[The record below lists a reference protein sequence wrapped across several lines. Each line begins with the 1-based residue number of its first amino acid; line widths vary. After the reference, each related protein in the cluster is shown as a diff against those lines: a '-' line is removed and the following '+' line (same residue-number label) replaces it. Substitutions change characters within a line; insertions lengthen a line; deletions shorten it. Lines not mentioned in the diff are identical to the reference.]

1 MESIQ
6 LEQDNLFKIGI
17 KNAEGE
23 DTGEIIT
30 IDLEDIKLPLKCQES
45 EKMIKDNNK
54 WLQAQRIIIEKR
66 PDKKGKKLL
75 SANEEALL
83 KLVNE
88 YYEKQTKAYEL
99 VLGEGAIKKRL
110 CGREIYITFFSDLE
124 EQMKKLRPKLNQNV
138 VDIKTKIN
146 SIVEKYGQKDS
157 DVMESWKIHN
167 M

>member
-6 LEQDNLFKIGI
+6 LKQDNLLKIGI

-30 IDLEDIKLPLKCQES
+30 IDLEDIKLPLRCQES

-54 WLQAQRIIIEKR
+54 WLQAQRIMIEKR

-99 VLGEGAIKKRL
+99 VLGEGAIKKIL
-110 CGREIYITFFSDLE
+110 CGREMYITFFSDLE
-124 EQMKKLRPKLNQNV
+124 EQMKKLRPKLNQNA
-138 VDIKTKIN
+138 VDIKEKIK
-146 SIVEKYGQKDS
+146 SITEKYSKKDS
-157 DVMESWKIHN
+157 DVME
-167 M
+167 

>member
-1 MESIQ
+1 MENIQ
-6 LEQDNLFKIGI
+6 LKQDNLFKIGI

-30 IDLEDIKLPLKCQES
+30 IDLEDIKLPLRCQES

-54 WLQAQRIIIEKR
+54 WLQAQRIMIEKR

-99 VLGEGAIKKRL
+99 VLGEGAIKKIL
-110 CGREIYITFFSDLE
+110 CGREMYITFFSDLE
-124 EQMKKLRPKLNQNV
+124 EQMKKLRPKLNQNA
-138 VDIKTKIN
+138 VDLKEKIK
-146 SIVEKYGQKDS
+146 SITEKYGQKDS
-157 DVMESWKIHN
+157 DVME
-167 M
+167 

>member
-6 LEQDNLFKIGI
+6 LKQDNLFKIGI

-30 IDLEDIKLPLKCQES
+30 IDLEDIKLPLRCQES

-54 WLQAQRIIIEKR
+54 WLQAQRIMIEKR

-99 VLGEGAIKKRL
+99 VLGEGAIKKIL
-110 CGREIYITFFSDLE
+110 CGREMYITFFSDLE

-146 SIVEKYGQKDS
+146 SIVEKYGKKDS
-157 DVMESWKIHN
+157 DVME
-167 M
+167 

>member
-6 LEQDNLFKIGI
+6 LKQDNLFKIGI

-23 DTGEIIT
+23 DTGEVIT
-30 IDLEDIKLPLKCQES
+30 IDLEDIKLPLRCQES

-54 WLQAQRIIIEKR
+54 WLQAQRIMIEKR

-99 VLGEGAIKKRL
+99 VLGEGAIKKIL
-110 CGREIYITFFSDLE
+110 CGREMYITFFSDLE
-124 EQMKKLRPKLNQNV
+124 EQMKKLRPKLNQNA
-138 VDIKTKIN
+138 VDIKTKIK
-146 SIVEKYGQKDS
+146 SITEKYGQKDS
-157 DVMESWKIHN
+157 DVME
-167 M
+167 

>member
-6 LEQDNLFKIGI
+6 LKQDNLFKIGI

-45 EKMIKDNNK
+45 EKMIKDNNR
-54 WLQAQRIIIEKR
+54 WLQAQRIMIEKR

-99 VLGEGAIKKRL
+99 VLGEGAIKKIL
-110 CGREIYITFFSDLE
+110 CGREMYITFFSDLE
-124 EQMKKLRPKLNQNV
+124 EQMKKLKSKLNQNA
-138 VDIKTKIN
+138 VDIKEKIK
-146 SIVEKYGQKDS
+146 SITEKYGKKDS
-157 DVMESWKIHN
+157 DVME
-167 M
+167 

>member
-6 LEQDNLFKIGI
+6 LKQDNLLKIGI
-17 KNAEGE
+17 KNAEGK

-30 IDLEDIKLPLKCQES
+30 IDLEDIKLPLRCQES

-54 WLQAQRIIIEKR
+54 WLQAQRIMIEKR

-99 VLGEGAIKKRL
+99 VLGEGAIKKIL
-110 CGREIYITFFSDLE
+110 CGREMYITFFSDLE

-157 DVMESWKIHN
+157 DVME
-167 M
+167 

>member
-6 LEQDNLFKIGI
+6 LKQDNLFKIGI
-17 KNAEGE
+17 KNAEGK

-30 IDLEDIKLPLKCQES
+30 IDLEDIKLPLRCQES

-54 WLQAQRIIIEKR
+54 WLQAQRIMIEKR

-99 VLGEGAIKKRL
+99 VLGEGAIKKIL
-110 CGREIYITFFSDLE
+110 CGREMYITFFSDLE
-124 EQMKKLRPKLNQNV
+124 EQMKKLRPKLNQNA
-138 VDIKTKIN
+138 VDIKEKIK
-146 SIVEKYGQKDS
+146 SITEKYGKKDS
-157 DVMESWKIHN
+157 DVME
-167 M
+167 

>member
-6 LEQDNLFKIGI
+6 LKQDNLLKIGI

-30 IDLEDIKLPLKCQES
+30 IDLEDIKLPLRCQES
-45 EKMIKDNNK
+45 EKMIKDNNR
-54 WLQAQRIIIEKR
+54 WLQAQRIMIEKR

-99 VLGEGAIKKRL
+99 VLGEGAIKKIL
-110 CGREIYITFFSDLE
+110 CGREMYITFFSDLE
-124 EQMKKLRPKLNQNV
+124 EQMKKLKPKLNQNA
-138 VDIKTKIN
+138 VDIKEKIK
-146 SIVEKYGQKDS
+146 SITEKYGKKDS
-157 DVMESWKIHN
+157 DVME
-167 M
+167 

>member
-6 LEQDNLFKIGI
+6 LKQDNLFKIGI
-17 KNAEGE
+17 KNAEGN

-30 IDLEDIKLPLKCQES
+30 IDLEDIKLPLRCQES

-54 WLQAQRIIIEKR
+54 WLQAQRIMIEKR

-99 VLGEGAIKKRL
+99 VLGEGAIKKIL

-124 EQMKKLRPKLNQNV
+124 EQMKKLRPKLNQNA
-138 VDIKTKIN
+138 VDIKTKIK

-157 DVMESWKIHN
+157 DVME
-167 M
+167 

>member
-6 LEQDNLFKIGI
+6 LKQDNLLKIGI

-30 IDLEDIKLPLKCQES
+30 IDLEDIKLPLRCQES
-45 EKMIKDNNK
+45 EKMIKDNNR
-54 WLQAQRIIIEKR
+54 WLQAQRIMIEKR

-99 VLGEGAIKKRL
+99 VLGEGAIKKIL
-110 CGREIYITFFSDLE
+110 CGREMYITFFSDLE
-124 EQMKKLRPKLNQNV
+124 EQMKKLRPKLNQNA
-138 VDIKTKIN
+138 VDIKEKIK
-146 SIVEKYGQKDS
+146 SITEKYGQKDS
-157 DVMESWKIHN
+157 DVME
-167 M
+167 

>member
-6 LEQDNLFKIGI
+6 LKQDNLLKIGI
-17 KNAEGE
+17 KNAEGK

-30 IDLEDIKLPLKCQES
+30 IDLEDIKLPLRCQES

-54 WLQAQRIIIEKR
+54 WLQAQRIMIEKR

-99 VLGEGAIKKRL
+99 VLGEGAIKKIL

-138 VDIKTKIN
+138 VDIKTKIK

-157 DVMESWKIHN
+157 DVME
-167 M
+167 

>member
-6 LEQDNLFKIGI
+6 LKQDNLLKIGI
-17 KNAEGE
+17 KNAEGK
-23 DTGEIIT
+23 DTEEIIT
-30 IDLEDIKLPLKCQES
+30 IDLEDIKLPLRCQES

-54 WLQAQRIIIEKR
+54 WLQAQRIMIEKR

-99 VLGEGAIKKRL
+99 VLGEGAIKKIL
-110 CGREIYITFFSDLE
+110 CGREMYITFFSDLE
-124 EQMKKLRPKLNQNV
+124 EQMKKLKPKLNQNA
-138 VDIKTKIN
+138 VDIKEKIK
-146 SIVEKYGQKDS
+146 SITEKYGQKDS
-157 DVMESWKIHN
+157 DVME
-167 M
+167 

>member
-1 MESIQ
+1 MENIQ
-6 LEQDNLFKIGI
+6 LKQDNLFKIGI

-30 IDLEDIKLPLKCQES
+30 IDLEDIKLPLRCQES
-45 EKMIKDNNK
+45 EKMIKDNNR
-54 WLQAQRIIIEKR
+54 WLQAQRIMIEKR

-99 VLGEGAIKKRL
+99 VLGEGAIKKIL
-110 CGREIYITFFSDLE
+110 CGREMYITFFSDLE
-124 EQMKKLRPKLNQNV
+124 EQMKKLRPKLNQNA
-138 VDIKTKIN
+138 VDIKEKIK
-146 SIVEKYGQKDS
+146 SITEKYGQKDS
-157 DVMESWKIHN
+157 DVME
-167 M
+167 

>member
-6 LEQDNLFKIGI
+6 LKQDNLFKIGI

-30 IDLEDIKLPLKCQES
+30 IDLEDIKLPLRCQES

-54 WLQAQRIIIEKR
+54 WLQAQRIMIEKR

-99 VLGEGAIKKRL
+99 VLGEGAIKKIL
-110 CGREIYITFFSDLE
+110 CGREMYITFFSDLE
-124 EQMKKLRPKLNQNV
+124 EQMKKLKPKLNQNA
-138 VDIKTKIN
+138 VDIKEKIK
-146 SIVEKYGQKDS
+146 SITEKYGKKDS
-157 DVMESWKIHN
+157 DVME
-167 M
+167 

>member
-6 LEQDNLFKIGI
+6 LKQDNLFKIGI

-30 IDLEDIKLPLKCQES
+30 IDLEDIKLPLRCQES

-54 WLQAQRIIIEKR
+54 WLQAQRIMIEKR

-99 VLGEGAIKKRL
+99 VLGEGAIKKIL
-110 CGREIYITFFSDLE
+110 CGREMYITFFMDLDKE
-124 EQMKKLRPKLNQNV
+124 MEKLKPLLNKNAL
-138 VDIKTKIN
+138 DIKEKIK
-146 SIVEKYGQKDS
+146 SITEKYGKKDS
-157 DVMESWKIHN
+157 DVME
-167 M
+167 

>member
-6 LEQDNLFKIGI
+6 LKQDNLFKIGI

-30 IDLEDIKLPLKCQES
+30 IDLEDIKLPLRCQES

-54 WLQAQRIIIEKR
+54 WLQAQRIMIEKR

-99 VLGEGAIKKRL
+99 VLGEGAIKKIL
-110 CGREIYITFFSDLE
+110 CGREMYITFFSDLE

-138 VDIKTKIN
+138 VDIKTKIK
-146 SIVEKYGQKDS
+146 SITEKYGQKDS
-157 DVMESWKIHN
+157 DVME
-167 M
+167 

>member
-6 LEQDNLFKIGI
+6 LKQDNLFKIGI
-17 KNAEGE
+17 KNAEGK

-30 IDLEDIKLPLKCQES
+30 IDLEDIKLPLRCQES

-54 WLQAQRIIIEKR
+54 WLQAQRIMIEKR

-99 VLGEGAIKKRL
+99 VLGEGAIKKIL
-110 CGREIYITFFSDLE
+110 CGREMYITFFSDLE
-124 EQMKKLRPKLNQNV
+124 EKMKKLRPKLNQNA
-138 VDIKTKIN
+138 VDLKEKIK
-146 SIVEKYGQKDS
+146 SITEKYGKKDS
-157 DVMESWKIHN
+157 DVME
-167 M
+167 

>member
-6 LEQDNLFKIGI
+6 LKQDNLLKIGI
-17 KNAEGE
+17 KNAEGK

-30 IDLEDIKLPLKCQES
+30 IDLEDIKLPLRCQES
-45 EKMIKDNNK
+45 EKMIKDNNR
-54 WLQAQRIIIEKR
+54 WLQAQRIMIEKR

-99 VLGEGAIKKRL
+99 VLGEGAIKKIL
-110 CGREIYITFFSDLE
+110 CGREMYITFFSDLE
-124 EQMKKLRPKLNQNV
+124 EQMKKLRPKLNQNA
-138 VDIKTKIN
+138 VDIKEKIK
-146 SIVEKYGQKDS
+146 SITEKYGQKDS
-157 DVMESWKIHN
+157 DVME
-167 M
+167 

>member
-1 MESIQ
+1 MENIQ
-6 LEQDNLFKIGI
+6 LKQDNLFKIGI
-17 KNAEGE
+17 KNAEGK

-30 IDLEDIKLPLKCQES
+30 IDLEDIKLPLRCQES

-54 WLQAQRIIIEKR
+54 WLQAQRIMIEKR

-99 VLGEGAIKKRL
+99 VLGEGAIKKIL
-110 CGREIYITFFSDLE
+110 CGREMYITFFSDLE
-124 EQMKKLRPKLNQNV
+124 EQMKKLRPKLNQNA
-138 VDIKTKIN
+138 VDLKEKIK
-146 SIVEKYGQKDS
+146 SITEKYGQKDS
-157 DVMESWKIHN
+157 DVME
-167 M
+167 

>member
-17 KNAEGE
+17 KNAEGK

-30 IDLEDIKLPLKCQES
+30 IDLEDIKLPLRCQES

-54 WLQAQRIIIEKR
+54 WLQAQRIMIEKR

-99 VLGEGAIKKRL
+99 VLGEGAIKKIL
-110 CGREIYITFFSDLE
+110 CGREMYITFFSDLE
-124 EQMKKLRPKLNQNV
+124 EQMKKLRPKLNQNA
-138 VDIKTKIN
+138 VDLKEKIK
-146 SIVEKYGQKDS
+146 SITEKYGKKDS
-157 DVMESWKIHN
+157 DVME
-167 M
+167 

>member
-6 LEQDNLFKIGI
+6 LKQDNLLKIGI

-30 IDLEDIKLPLKCQES
+30 IDLEDIKLPLRCQES
-45 EKMIKDNNK
+45 EKMIKDNNR

-99 VLGEGAIKKRL
+99 VLGEGAIKKIL
-110 CGREIYITFFSDLE
+110 CGREMYITFFSDLE

-138 VDIKTKIN
+138 VDIKEKIK
-146 SIVEKYGQKDS
+146 SITEKYGKKDS
-157 DVMESWKIHN
+157 DVME
-167 M
+167 

>member
-1 MESIQ
+1 MENIQ
-6 LEQDNLFKIGI
+6 LKQDNLFKIGI

-30 IDLEDIKLPLKCQES
+30 IDLEDIKLPLRCQES
-45 EKMIKDNNK
+45 EKMIKDNNR
-54 WLQAQRIIIEKR
+54 WLQAQRTMIEKR

-99 VLGEGAIKKRL
+99 VLGEGAIKKIL
-110 CGREIYITFFSDLE
+110 CGREMYITFFSDLE

-138 VDIKTKIN
+138 VDIKTKIK

-157 DVMESWKIHN
+157 DVME
-167 M
+167 

>member
-6 LEQDNLFKIGI
+6 LKQDNLFKIGI

-30 IDLEDIKLPLKCQES
+30 IDLEDIKLPLRCQES

-54 WLQAQRIIIEKR
+54 WLQAQRIMIEKR

-99 VLGEGAIKKRL
+99 VLGEGAIKKIL
-110 CGREIYITFFSDLE
+110 CGREMYITFFSDLE
-124 EQMKKLRPKLNQNV
+124 EQMKKLKPKLNQNA
-138 VDIKTKIN
+138 VDLKEKIK
-146 SIVEKYGQKDS
+146 SITEKYGQKDS
-157 DVMESWKIHN
+157 DVME
-167 M
+167 

>member
-6 LEQDNLFKIGI
+6 LKQDNLFKIGI

-45 EKMIKDNNK
+45 EKMIKDNNR
-54 WLQAQRIIIEKR
+54 WLQAQRIMREKR

-99 VLGEGAIKKRL
+99 VLGEGAIKKIL
-110 CGREIYITFFSDLE
+110 CGREMYITFFSDLE
-124 EQMKKLRPKLNQNV
+124 EQMKKLKPKLNQNA
-138 VDIKTKIN
+138 VDIKEKIK
-146 SIVEKYGQKDS
+146 SITEKYGQKDS
-157 DVMESWKIHN
+157 DVME
-167 M
+167 

>member
-6 LEQDNLFKIGI
+6 LKQDNLFKIGI
-17 KNAEGE
+17 KNAEGK

-30 IDLEDIKLPLKCQES
+30 IDLEDIKLPLRCQES

-54 WLQAQRIIIEKR
+54 WLQAQRIMIEKR

-99 VLGEGAIKKRL
+99 VLGEGAIKKIL
-110 CGREIYITFFSDLE
+110 CGREMYITFFSDLE
-124 EQMKKLRPKLNQNV
+124 EQMKKLRPKLNQNA
-138 VDIKTKIN
+138 VDIKEKIK
-146 SIVEKYGQKDS
+146 SITEKYGQKDS
-157 DVMESWKIHN
+157 DVME
-167 M
+167 

>member
-6 LEQDNLFKIGI
+6 LKQDNLLKIGI
-17 KNAEGE
+17 KNAEGK

-30 IDLEDIKLPLKCQES
+30 IDLEDIKLPLRCQES

-54 WLQAQRIIIEKR
+54 WLQAQRIMIEKR

-99 VLGEGAIKKRL
+99 VLGEGSIKKIL
-110 CGREIYITFFSDLE
+110 CGREMYITFFSDLE
-124 EQMKKLRPKLNQNV
+124 EQMKKLRPKLNQNA
-138 VDIKTKIN
+138 VDLKEKIKSNT
-146 SIVEKYGQKDS
+146 EKYAKKDS
-157 DVMESWKIHN
+157 DVME
-167 M
+167 

>member
-6 LEQDNLFKIGI
+6 LKQDNLFKIGI

-30 IDLEDIKLPLKCQES
+30 IDLEDIKLPLRCQES

-54 WLQAQRIIIEKR
+54 WLQAQRIMIEKR

-99 VLGEGAIKKRL
+99 VLGEGAIKKIL
-110 CGREIYITFFSDLE
+110 CGREMYITFFSDLE
-124 EQMKKLRPKLNQNV
+124 EQMKKLKPKLNQNA
-138 VDIKTKIN
+138 VDIKEKIK
-146 SIVEKYGQKDS
+146 SITEKYGQKDS
-157 DVMESWKIHN
+157 DVME
-167 M
+167 

>member
-6 LEQDNLFKIGI
+6 LKQDNLLKIGI
-17 KNAEGE
+17 KNAEGK

-30 IDLEDIKLPLKCQES
+30 IDLEDIKLPLRCQES

-54 WLQAQRIIIEKR
+54 WLQAQRIMIEKR

-99 VLGEGAIKKRL
+99 VLGEGAIKKIL
-110 CGREIYITFFSDLE
+110 CGREMYITFFSDLE

-138 VDIKTKIN
+138 VDIKEKIK
-146 SIVEKYGQKDS
+146 SITEKYGQKDS
-157 DVMESWKIHN
+157 DVME
-167 M
+167 

>member
-6 LEQDNLFKIGI
+6 LQQDNLFKIGI
-17 KNAEGE
+17 KNAEGK

-30 IDLEDIKLPLKCQES
+30 IDLEDIKLPLRCQES

-54 WLQAQRIIIEKR
+54 WLQAQRIMIEKR

-99 VLGEGAIKKRL
+99 VLGEGAIKKIL
-110 CGREIYITFFSDLE
+110 CGREMYITFFSDLE
-124 EQMKKLRPKLNQNV
+124 EQMKKLRPKLNQNA
-138 VDIKTKIN
+138 VDLKEKIK
-146 SIVEKYGQKDS
+146 SITEKYGKKDS
-157 DVMESWKIHN
+157 DVME
-167 M
+167 

>member
-6 LEQDNLFKIGI
+6 LKQDNLFKIGI

-30 IDLEDIKLPLKCQES
+30 IDLEDIKLPLRCQES

-54 WLQAQRIIIEKR
+54 WLQAQRIMIEKR

-99 VLGEGAIKKRL
+99 VLGEGAIKKIL

-138 VDIKTKIN
+138 VDIKTKIK

-157 DVMESWKIHN
+157 DVME
-167 M
+167 